1 MQNRFLFR
9 SRLGRGETGALPD
22 YKDDDGVIAAGLHGI
37 LWFMSAFW
45 QPRAEQGGGG
55 VGGDVQ
61 GTFLAACRL
70 PLGYFFIFFS
80 FFFFCYWKWR
90 HRNCCTFCGI
100 AIGAA
105 AGQRDKWV
113 LHISQALKRVEP
125 WVMSWC
131 KDEGGGRRVA
141 SGATMTFSAAA
152 SICQGTAN
160 WSDGLWS
167 LQQQMPSKSR
177 QLTPYSPPWRH
188 PALTTS
194 KRN

>member
-1 MQNRFLFR
+1 MASLLLGCMEFYDLWVR
-9 SRLGRGETGALPD
+9 SGSQELN
-22 YKDDDGVIAAGLHGI
+22 
-37 LWFMSAFW
+37 
-45 QPRAEQGGGG
+45 RAEVELEGMCRA
-55 VGGDVQ
+55 
-61 GTFLAACRL
+61 FFLPLAACRL